1 MAQNIANFLLDHK
14 NMPADKIPYWDYNA
28 ADIPTTYRDA
38 SAAAIM
44 CSALLELAQYA
55 NEGLRNKFLNG
66 AVTIL
71 KTLSASY
78 RAAEGSD
85 GGFILKHG
93 VGHLPAKSEVDVPLT
108 YADYYFV
115 EALLR
120 YKRWYLK

>member
-1 MAQNIANFLLDHK
+1 
-14 NMPADKIPYWDYNA
+14 
-28 ADIPTTYRDA
+28 
-38 SAAAIM
+38 M

-55 NEGLRNKFLNG
+55 NEGLKSKFLNS

-71 KTLSASY
+71 KNLSASY
-78 RAAEGSD
+78 RATEGSN

-93 VGHLPAKSEVDVPLT
+93 VGHLPAKSEVDVPLP

-120 YKRWYLK
+120 YKQWYLK

>member
-1 MAQNIANFLLDHK
+1 MGLQC
-14 NMPADKIPYWDYNA
+14 ADTPN
-28 ADIPTTYRDA
+28 TYRNA

-44 CSALLELAQYA
+44 CSALLGLAQYA
-55 NEGLRNKFLNG
+55 DKGLRSKFLNG

-71 KTLSASY
+71 KNLSASY
-78 RAAEGSD
+78 RAAEGSN

-93 VGHLPAKSEVDVPLT
+93 VGHLPATSEVDVPLT

-120 YKRWYLK
+120 YKQWYLK